1 MAAKS
6 ANPIHYAGDLR
17 ADLVAEAVR
26 VIAADGTDAVS
37 LRALTRQLG
46 VSHAA
51 PKNHFPTK
59 EALFA
64 EIAREGFIRFENAL
78 RAAGDKASSAGGDA
92 LAVLEAQGM
101 AYLTFAEEYPS
112 HFALMFRT
120 DLFDPDH
127 VSAEGQAAFQVL
139 EESVAAAQAIGWHHN
154 VDTHQVA
161 TMVWSTVHGLAH
173 LEAQDMP
180 VGTDRS
186 ERAQVLRL
194 ALGPPANQ

>member
-1 MAAKS
+1 MTTRS
-6 ANPIHYAGDLR
+6 PNPIHYAGDLR
-17 ADLVAEAVR
+17 ADLIAEAVR
-26 VIAADGTDAVS
+26 VIAADGTGAVS

-64 EIAREGFIRFENAL
+64 EIAREGFIRFEQEL
-78 RAAGDKASSAGGDA
+78 RTAGDKAHRSGGDA
-92 LAVLEAQGM
+92 LDVLEAQGL
-101 AYLTFAEEYPS
+101 AYLSFAEHHPS

-139 EESVAAAQAIGWHHN
+139 QDSVAGAQAIGWHQG

-194 ALGPPANQ
+194 AFGPTVNR